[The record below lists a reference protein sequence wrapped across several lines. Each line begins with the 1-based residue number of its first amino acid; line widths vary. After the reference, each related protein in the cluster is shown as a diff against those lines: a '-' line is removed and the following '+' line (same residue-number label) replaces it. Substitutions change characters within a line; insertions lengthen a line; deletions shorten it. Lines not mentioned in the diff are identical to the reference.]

1 MFPEMASEA
10 VVRIILGSPGSGGLR
25 GFARVSAVAFG
36 VAQMDLVS
44 GAAIIVLAE
53 SSSDSWLR

>member
-1 MFPEMASEA
+1 MASEA